1 MILPE
6 FVGLYRSTMEE
17 LNRLGI
23 PASSESV
30 TVVAGG
36 AMLLLGLRD
45 STDDMDIQIPSE
57 MYYQVKSLG
66 LHSTKNLGDLAC
78 PELLTLLPKVDLHP
92 SCEIG
97 ESTTFGVRHQS
108 PAQIL
113 LLKKRLNRPKDQVDI
128 ARLTTLLENSNEQQ

>member
-6 FVGLYRSTMEE
+6 FVGLYRSTIAE
-17 LNRLGI
+17 LNRLGV
-23 PASSESV
+23 PAAPESV

-57 MYYQVKSLG
+57 LYYQVKALG
-66 LHSTKNLGDLAC
+66 MHPTKDLFDPAC
-78 PELLTLLPKVDLHP
+78 PELLALLPKVDLHP

-97 ESTTFGVRHQS
+97 ESTMFGVRHQS

-113 LLKKRLNRPKDQVDI
+113 LLKRRLNRPKDQADI
-128 ARLTTLLENSNEQQ
+128 IRLTSLLEKK